1 MAFGHFVLRVPHH
14 GGAVDV
20 GGYFPTEGVVQQI
33 VLRRGGQVFAATN
46 HMGDAHQ
53 VIVDDIGKIIGGQA
67 VPLQQ
72 YLIVQRAVLHGDVAE
87 HRVVECG
94 RSLFWDALADNIRL
108 TGGHAAEGLLQRKI
122 AAGIVGTVKF
132 AAVLLR
138 GALFTE
144 AVVRAALFHQ
154 QLRILSVGVA
164 ALGLNIRRYRP
175 AHVRAFVVGQVTL
188 RHGAVDHV
196 CRTLHQTAL
205 VGILNAEDE
214 RAAAAAGNKP
224 GIQRSAQIADV
235 HIPGGRGGEP
245 GADLSLG
252 DARLHGI
259 EVCFVSHKD
268 DLRI

>member
-1 MAFGHFVLRVPHH
+1 M
-14 GGAVDV
+14 
-20 GGYFPTEGVVQQI
+20 
-33 VLRRGGQVFAATN
+33 
-46 HMGDAHQ
+46 
-53 VIVDDIGKIIGGQA
+53 
-67 VPLQQ
+67 
-72 YLIVQRAVLHGDVAE
+72 
-87 HRVVECG
+87 ECG

-108 TGGHAAEGLLQRKI
+108 TGGHAAEGLLQRQI
-122 AAGIVGTVKF
+122 AAGIVGTVEF

-138 GALFTE
+138 GAPFAE

-164 ALGLNIRRYRP
+164 ALGLDIGRDRA

-214 RAAAAAGNKP
+214 RAAAAAGDKP
-224 GIQRSAQIADV
+224 GIQRGAQIADV

-259 EVCFVSHKD
+259 KVCFVSHKD